1 MKSKMRKKLIAFM
14 LCMVLVI
21 CNSVSILADTPAAE
35 TTTAGEQVKETR
47 TAKNENASDDKTG
60 GEDGKNVSK
69 QSEESDKDTPPE
81 VTTTE
86 KKEETTE
93 ASTEK
98 KEETTTE
105 ASTEKKETTTA
116 AKDETTETTTED
128 KTTTEATTEEKAT
141 TEAAEETSDSSEEDK
156 KETKEATTT
165 EGKEET
171 APAELTFENDD
182 VIVTVSEV
190 AEGAIP
196 EGAEL
201 KVVPILKNDTE
212 TQAQYAEVEKQVQE
226 KAAETETEIKGFL
239 AYDITFVDEDGNEI
253 EPNSEVKV
261 SMEYKQ
267 ATIPEEITAE
277 DAQNAEVS
285 VMHLEEDAD
294 GNVSQVVD
302 MGEAGK
308 VDTLETTDEN
318 KVEKVEV
325 KTKSFSAY
333 TLVWK
338 NDKLQ
343 VNLKITC
350 INLNTSNELTV
361 SDPIENYSGEQVEAI
376 TLAPKIDGYS
386 FAYAEINI
394 KDGGTKKFTKLR
406 KSTDGENKLQA
417 YYDGGFKKTGY
428 YFKKHWEKLD
438 TVKITFYY
446 TDASISTGT
455 QQFYYVYI
463 KPDDDGTGYIS
474 ELIWS
479 GDRLATSEDIKGL
492 TQNNKDYIKQRFGFG
507 ENGENLSYNQNLK
520 VNDKTW
526 DNVEYVG
533 SRIYNSEKLNK
544 DEFLNIHEYEAVLEY
559 LKTDAKGY
567 LYRESG
573 NSNYHQLDEEN
584 SVVFLFA
591 NRLDYTRPD
600 NNKYEDALAAG
611 EITDY
616 SERLKG
622 DDDVS
627 VDVSKDAEWADY
639 YERLA
644 EITFTVNG
652 TPKVE
657 PLDVVLVID
666 TSYSM
671 DFSNYDWDYRECS
684 PDISGRDYGEYSRY
698 SRFFD
703 SPDAPN
709 KLTGTSRMED
719 TQNAAFSFITTF
731 MKNNT
736 SSSSTNNRVA
746 IVEFNDTAKQVTGFT
761 ENFNDAI
768 QAVENLS
775 TYSGTNTGA
784 AIEMAND
791 IVTGRSDKSRKCV
804 TIVLSDG
811 APNREDD
818 NFGEQLTMLKD
829 NSTVYSIGVD
839 LNNDTNI
846 STAFPG
852 GGKTPSAFLE
862 SIASDT
868 DKAYNVIS
876 GENMVTSCFED
887 IINDLTASATEAK
900 IYDIIGEFFTY
911 NSGGDDVQNT
921 NENVTIDIGD
931 IGIVDNK
938 VSFTEKLDEEKRDLV
953 DGYLTNKNDSLDDK
967 DVYLEYQVG
976 DTNNSEPVTEDP
988 IVSVYREAKVRY
1000 FYLDE
1005 DGIKQP
1011 IKTNDKQDVVNYIDS
1026 AIDSL
1031 KGIDEYSS
1039 YIRLTDTDTFTVTQS
1054 ILDKY
1059 INVYSGVY
1067 IDTSLSK
1074 VEGSDANY
1082 TLSNNNEKNVID
1094 VVYYTNG
1101 QEDPLYIEVQKTF
1114 EGIDD
1119 PENDVPNFV
1128 IELYD
1133 SEHNKLKDLKL
1144 NPGVSDIIP
1153 TVSNGGLTF
1162 TWKIVGLEAGTYY
1175 VKETGEG
1182 KEGYT
1187 TTIEVKNENQWV
1199 SVGSGSEGS
1208 VTTQAPDI
1216 QFNGFD
1222 SKKNVITTCAST
1234 NPIDNNTN
1242 LIAAAL
1248 TENAG
1253 YFVWTNDTLSAA
1265 EREKVVEAIKT
1276 NAKHTFNSMTVDT
1289 TKFFSTVEKIEDGL
1303 NFRGGVKIEHTSDG
1317 NTNLKFNSTDQ
1328 WSMVCY
1334 ANYTEVPGINA
1345 EIEIKNTYTADTM
1358 DVDLKK
1364 FRTDFQTSLTGAT
1377 FSLYSGQ
1384 KDGDTV
1390 KWNSAAIVGKE
1401 TILVS
1406 NEGANELTGLQTGY
1420 YKLVETSAPVGY
1432 MKLTEPILFEVD
1444 TQSGS
1449 IHFIDNNG
1457 NQIANQQ
1464 MWKID
1469 NNKVCIDIANN
1480 IVYDLPSAGGP
1491 GIYWYTLSGALL
1503 MMGAALIVYK
1513 QQRKR
1518 EVLLKK

>member
-21 CNSVSILADTPAAE
+21 CNSVSILADTPAPE
-35 TTTAGEQVKETR
+35 TKTTQQVKETKTVKEEKASEESK
-47 TAKNENASDDKTG
+47 TAAKESGTS
-60 GEDGKNVSK
+60 E
-69 QSEESDKDTPPE
+69 QSEEEKAPE
-81 VTTTE
+81 VKTTE
-86 KKEETTE
+86 KKKETTK
-93 ASTEK
+93 ATTESK
-98 KEETTTE
+98 KATTEVAEETTTE
-105 ASTEKKETTTA
+105 GK
-116 AKDETTETTTED
+116 ED
-128 KTTTEATTEEKAT
+128 KTEAT
-141 TEAAEETSDSSEEDK
+141 TEAAEETSTTEEKKETSDSSEEDK
-156 KETKEATTT
+156 KENKEATTT

-171 APAELTFENDD
+171 APTELTFENDD

-201 KVVPILKNDTE
+201 KVVPILEEDDNTRL
-212 TQAQYAEVEKQVQE
+212 QYEEVQKQLQN
-226 KAAETETEIKGFL
+226 KALEIESEIKGFL
-239 AYDITFVDEDGNEI
+239 AYDIFFVDENGNEI
-253 EPNSEVKV
+253 EPSSEVKV
-261 SMEYKQ
+261 SMKYKQ
-267 ATIPEEITAE
+267 AAIPEEITAE

-325 KTKSFSAY
+325 KTESFSAY
-333 TLVWK
+333 TLVWT
-338 NDKLQ
+338 NN
-343 VNLKITC
+343 NLRVSFNITC
-350 INLNTSNELTV
+350 IDLNTSKELTI
-361 SDPIENYSGEQVEAI
+361 SDPIQRYNGEKVEAT
-376 TLAPKIDGYS
+376 TLAPKIEGYS
-386 FAYAEINI
+386 FSYAEIDI
-394 KDGGTKKFTKLR
+394 KDDGTKKFTELR
-406 KSTDGENKLQA
+406 KSKEGENKLQA
-417 YYDGGFKKTGY
+417 NYDGGFKKTGY
-428 YFKKHWEKLD
+428 YFKSRWEKPD

-492 TQNNKDYIKQRFGFG
+492 KQNNKDYIKQRFGFG
-507 ENGENLSYNQNLK
+507 ENGENLSYNQNLT

-533 SRIYNSEKLNK
+533 SRIYNSENLDK

-591 NRLDYTRPD
+591 DRLDYTRPD

-703 SPDAPN
+703 SLDAPN

-736 SSSSTNNRVA
+736 SDSTTNNRVA
-746 IVEFNDTAKQVTGFT
+746 IVEFNDRATNVTNGFT

-768 QAVENLS
+768 EAVEKLS
-775 TYSGTNTGA
+775 TNSGTNTGE
-784 AIEMAND
+784 AIEKAND
-791 IVTGRSDKSRKCV
+791 IVINRSDKSRKCV

-811 APNREDD
+811 APNREDS
-818 NFGEQLTMLKD
+818 NFSEQLSSLKE

-839 LNNDTNI
+839 LSDDITI
-846 STAFPG
+846 ESGKGFPG
-852 GGKTPSAFLE
+852 EGTTTKNFLA
-862 SIASDT
+862 SIATNS
-868 DKAYNVIS
+868 DKAYNVVS
-876 GENMVTSCFED
+876 GENMVTECFED

-900 IYDIIGEFFTY
+900 IHDIIGEFFTY
-911 NSGGDDVQNT
+911 NSSGDSAQHIGK
-921 NENVTIDIGD
+921 NVTIDIGN
-931 IGIVDNK
+931 IGIADNE
-938 VSFTEKLDEEKRDLV
+938 VSFTVTLDEEKRDLV
-953 DGYLTNKNDSLDDK
+953 NGYLTNKNDPQNSK
-967 DVYLEYQVG
+967 DVYLEYQVE
-976 DTNNSEPVTEDP
+976 DANNSEPVTEDP
-988 IVSVYREAKVRY
+988 MVSVYREAKVRY

-1011 IKTNDKQDVVNYIDS
+1011 IITNGKQDVVNYIDS

-1039 YIRLTDTDTFTVTQS
+1039 YVRFTSTNAFTVDEN
-1054 ILDKY
+1054 ILNKY
-1059 INVYSGVY
+1059 IESYSGVY
-1067 IDTSLSK
+1067 VDTSLVKISETENDYVLVDDNK
-1074 VEGSDANY
+1074 Q
-1082 TLSNNNEKNVID
+1082 NVID
-1094 VVYYTNG
+1094 VVYYSND

-1114 EGIDD
+1114 VGIED
-1119 PENDVPNFV
+1119 PKADVPNFV

-1133 SEHNKLKDLKL
+1133 SEHNKLKDLRL
-1144 NPGVSDIIP
+1144 NPGASDIAP
-1153 TVSNGGLTF
+1153 TVSEDGLTF

-1187 TTIEVKNENQWV
+1187 TTIEVKDENQWV
-1199 SVGSGSEGS
+1199 SVGSGSEVS

-1222 SKKNVITTCAST
+1222 SKKNVITQCNNT
-1234 NPIDNNTN
+1234 NPIASNTN
-1242 LIAAAL
+1242 LIAATL

-1253 YFVWTNDTLSAA
+1253 YFVWTKDTLSAA
-1265 EREKVVEAIKT
+1265 EREKVVVAIRT
-1276 NAKHTFNSMTVDT
+1276 NAGHNFNNMTVAT
-1289 TKFFSTVEKIEDGL
+1289 TKFFSTVDKIEDGL
-1303 NFRGGVKIEHTSDG
+1303 NFRGGIRIDHSGGKTSL
-1317 NTNLKFNSTDQ
+1317 NFNSTDQ

-1345 EIEIKNTYTADTM
+1345 EIEIKNTYEENKTAIDLIKYGSNYNDTN
-1358 DVDLKK
+1358 KK
-1364 FRTDFQTSLTGAT
+1364 
-1377 FSLYSGQ
+1377 
-1384 KDGDTV
+1384 
-1390 KWNSAAIVGKE
+1390 
-1401 TILVS
+1401 
-1406 NEGANELTGLQTGY
+1406 EGAIFELYQGNMDEENQLQWQEEPLTNFENISVLSSGTPELSLPSGY
-1420 YKLVETSAPVGY
+1420 YKLKEIEAPEGYQLLSDEIYFKVETGTV
-1432 MKLTEPILFEVD
+1432 KLVNASGTEISSDSNNMWMLD
-1444 TQSGS
+1444 TEST
-1449 IHFIDNNG
+1449 IITLKIKNNVLY
-1457 NQIANQQ
+1457 A
-1464 MWKID
+1464 
-1469 NNKVCIDIANN
+1469 
-1480 IVYDLPSAGGP
+1480 LPSAGGP